1 MVKKTTEKN
10 QLAAADTTASSP
22 RTSSS
27 ATKSTGDKR
36 PSRPTRTK
44 KATTRNAT
52 PAKATANRSNATVPR
67 SKPAAPPTGK
77 RRTRLSPE
85 QRRNA
90 LLDAAAQVVVEL
102 GVHGLSMEAVTER
115 AGVSRAL
122 GYFYFENTDLL
133 VKALYKREFGAVY
146 EALKPALEAPGTL
159 EDRVR
164 AKVHA
169 YFDVVEERHDLFAV
183 LNTALDGP
191 EYRRERHA
199 RYRWWE
205 AYLAEL
211 VGGEFDIRPEMSRVL
226 ARLLMAVDGRCV
238 NMWYR
243 DRLDRADVEE
253 LCVRFQLGGLRDV
266 LGIDP
271 ANPN

>member
-1 MVKKTTEKN
+1 MVKKTTPQKRPTS
-10 QLAAADTTASSP
+10 ATKTTSA
-22 RTSSS
+22 RSSS
-27 ATKSTGDKR
+27 AAQKTPSTSAAPAKKPVTR
-36 PSRPTRTK
+36 KAAARKPAARKAPTRT
-44 KATTRNAT
+44 AA
-52 PAKATANRSNATVPR
+52 AA
-67 SKPAAPPTGK
+67 AAPESR

-85 QRRNA
+85 QRRHA
-90 LLDAAAQVVVEL
+90 LLDTAAQVVVEQ
-102 GVHGLSMEAVTER
+102 GVHGLTMEAVTER

-133 VKALYKREFGAVY
+133 IKALYKREFGAVY

-169 YFDVVEERHDLFAV
+169 YFDVVEKRHDLFAL

-211 VGGEFDIRPEMSRVL
+211 VGGEFDVRPEMSRVL

-243 DRLDRADVEE
+243 DRLDRAEVEE

-271 ANPN
+271 ASRS

>member
-1 MVKKTTEKN
+1 MVKKTTPQKRP
-10 QLAAADTTASSP
+10 T
-22 RTSSS
+22 S
-27 ATKSTGDKR
+27 ATKTTSARSSSRSPSAAKKAPAKTAAAAKKTAARKGPAVRKAPANRAAATSTGA
-36 PSRPTRTK
+36 PESR
-44 KATTRNAT
+44 
-52 PAKATANRSNATVPR
+52 
-67 SKPAAPPTGK
+67 

-85 QRRNA
+85 QRRHA
-90 LLDAAAQVVVEL
+90 LLDTAAQVVVEQ
-102 GVHGLSMEAVTER
+102 GVHGLTMEAVTER

-133 VKALYKREFGAVY
+133 IKALYKREFGAVY

-169 YFDVVEERHDLFAV
+169 YFDVVEKRHDLFAL

-211 VGGEFDIRPEMSRVL
+211 VGGEFDVRPEMSRVL

-243 DRLDRADVEE
+243 DRLDRAEVEE

-271 ANPN
+271 ASSS